1 MSMMEN
7 SRMSDEEL
15 NQVSGGNYGGS
26 SGQWTSAMVKAKGG
40 LCSYSRSGGG
50 FVRSGQFAIPEGE
63 YITVDL
69 GRRSGNYIVAFYN
82 DQEAWVDYTG
92 LKLI

>member
-15 NQVSGGNYGGS
+15 NQVSGGNYGGG

-40 LCSYSRSGGG
+40 LCSYSRSGGS
-50 FVRSGQFAIPEGE
+50 FVKSGQFVIPQGE